1 MREHLRQS
9 VALREGHS
17 VGAED
22 NYASSS
28 THFSNVE
35 QCSNRGH
42 QRVEYSLHVRLQY
55 ARSKTCNL
63 FDTQHSNEAAW

>member
-1 MREHLRQS
+1 MQEHLRHS

-28 THFSNVE
+28 THFQTWNSALIDGT
-35 QCSNRGH
+35 S
-42 QRVEYSLHVRLQY
+42 EYSLHVRVQY